1 MVFCL
6 GAVLLL
12 GAGLLVPA
20 YFQAVDPAVA
30 RIAGERGPDLAEIA
44 DSLAVGGAPSAADFL
59 TGETLER
66 EAESP
71 TSPAWNRLLARVGE
85 PERTVVAAGPLL
97 TRADRREAIRI
108 LDGSEQP
115 GVASLLAAL
124 PPDPPPGETDRLA
137 RVLPARLGG
146 ILAAFLALEKSF
158 QPGFLGSVVGYA
170 RSPEPEDRE
179 WFASFSTDIASW
191 GSLAPFGAL
200 SFFTREFDDPS
211 VFTALSRHPL
221 LETSADRKLVLRIVL
236 AGGGPKAVVGFL
248 EKYPAN
254 GLDDLRTAFAMGPG
268 AVRLL
273 LERRKPLRADAL
285 LPASLFLPDFPHP
298 AIFAYENPDLSL
310 VVRILL
316 FVGAAFLLL
325 VALAGILP
333 NPGDRYLSR
342 PSGIQNFVRRAIL
355 AFVLAGALL
364 FFLEPS
370 LLHQPEIAPAPEKTG
385 ITLATATLASTSN
398 PMNTIQIDN
407 VTLLILLIFLALQVG
422 LYIFCLVKLSEIR
435 RQRVNEETKLRL
447 LENEENL
454 FDGGLYLGLGG
465 TVASLIFL
473 AVGVVE
479 ASLMAAYASTLF
491 GIIFVSLFKI
501 LHLRPLKR
509 RLILSGRVEV

>member
-1 MVFCL
+1 MVLCL
-6 GAVLLL
+6 AAALLL

-30 RIAGERGPDLAEIA
+30 RIAGERGPDLAVTA

-59 TGETLER
+59 TGETIER
-66 EAESP
+66 EAGSP

-97 TRADRREAIRI
+97 TRADRREAVRI

-115 GVASLLAAL
+115 GVATLLAAL

-158 QPGFLGSVVGYA
+158 QPGFLGPVVAHA
-170 RSPEPEDRE
+170 RSPGPEDRG

-200 SFFTREFDDPS
+200 SFFAREFEDPS
-211 VFTALSRHPL
+211 VFTALSRNPL
-221 LETSADRKLVLRIVL
+221 LEESADRKLVLRLVL
-236 AGGGPKAVVGFL
+236 AGADPEAVAGFL

-254 GLDDLRTAFAMGPG
+254 GLDDLRSAFAMGPG
-268 AVRLL
+268 AARLL
-273 LERRKPLRADAL
+273 LERRKPLREDAL
-285 LPASLFLPDFPHP
+285 LPASLVLSGFPRP
-298 AIFAYENPDLSL
+298 AVFAYEHPGPALAARVL
-310 VVRILL
+310 F

-325 VALAGILP
+325 VALARVLP

-342 PSGIQNFVRRAIL
+342 PSAIQNFVRRAIL
-355 AFVLAGALL
+355 AFVLAGAVL

-370 LLHQPEIAPAPEKTG
+370 LLHQPEIAPAPAETG
-385 ITLATATLASTSN
+385 VSLSTATLSTTSN
-398 PMNTIQIDN
+398 PMNTIQIDD

-435 RQRVNEETKLRL
+435 GQRVDEETKLRL

-491 GIIFVSLFKI
+491 GIIFVSIFKI

-509 RLILSGRVEV
+509 RLILSNRAGV